1 MIHAHK
7 ILAFHAMRAAAYVA
21 QVIGHALKVPPH
33 YDVEFCTAVWCVQD
47 AQEGTRQRVYNDD
60 SLNYMAASRIHRWGR
75 AVIAVEWAPDG
86 AGTVLVLNAERE
98 ATGDAAEA
106 LLGRNRAAWA
116 RSDAEVE
123 AWLRE
128 HGEET

>member
-33 YDVEFCTAVWCVQD
+33 YDVEFCAAEWCVQD
-47 AQEGTRQRVYNDD
+47 AQKGTRQRVYNDD
-60 SLNYMAASRIHRWGR
+60 SLNYLAASRIHRWGR

-116 RSDAEVE
+116 KVE
-123 AWLRE
+123 ADCLRWE
-128 HGEET
+128 DNT